1 VRRLVLAAAL
11 AGLSGGPAAAHA
23 FLEAASPAAGQNLR
37 APTHV
42 ALQFSERLEPSFS
55 AVTVSDETGADV
67 SAGTA
72 VVLGTQMSLALKP
85 LKPGRYRVVWHAVSV
100 DTHRTEGKYNFLVV
114 P

>member
-1 VRRLVLAAAL
+1 MKRIVLAAAL
-11 AGLSGGPAAAHA
+11 AGLASPAAAHA
-23 FLEAASPAAGQNLR
+23 FLESASPAAGQNLR
-37 APTHV
+37 APAHV

-55 AVTVSDETGADV
+55 AVTVSDESGADV

-85 LKPGRYRVVWHAVSV
+85 LRPGRYRVVWHAVSV

>member
-11 AGLSGGPAAAHA
+11 AGLSGPAAAHA

-37 APTHV
+37 APSHV
-42 ALQFSERLEPSFS
+42 ELHFSERLEPSFS
-55 AVTVSDETGADV
+55 AVTVSDEAGADV

-72 VVLGTQMSLALKP
+72 IVLGTQMSLALKP
-85 LKPGRYRVVWHAVSV
+85 LRPGRYRVVWHAVSV